1 MRYELIDNRPQKIT
15 TAIIDGMKVSNPTD
29 AQLDAAGIGYEYEP
43 VTPPIVTDE
52 TKKLE
57 HEYLITGRAIGDLWS
72 IVDKTKQ
79 ELIDL
84 YTAQITDIYNTAEA
98 YKTDGIIEYP
108 VTGKGYI
115 PRWVYEFYNAML
127 ISSTALFPTPESTQ
141 DIAAVDGSTDAMT
154 QAEFTALYQYLITS
168 YAGYTA
174 AQNAEIKTLT
184 DKIKELRNDELL

>member
-1 MRYELIDNRPQKIT
+1 MSRYELIDNRPQKIT
-15 TAIIDGMKVSNPTD
+15 VAIIDGMKVSNPTD
-29 AQLDAAGIGYEYEP
+29 AMLDAAGIGYEYIP
-43 VTPPIVTDE
+43 TDPPEVPDE
-52 TKKLE
+52 TKKVI
-57 HEYLITGRAIGDLWS
+57 HNYATTGRTLADLWQ
-72 IVDKTKQ
+72 IVDKTKD
-79 ELIDL
+79 ELIEL

-98 YKTDGIIEYP
+98 YKTDGVIEYP

-154 QAEFTALYQYLITS
+154 AAEFTALYQYLITS

-174 AQNAEIKTLT
+174 AQNAQIKTLT
-184 DKIKELRNDELL
+184 DKIKELRNE

>member
-1 MRYELIDNRPQKIT
+1 MRYELVDNRPQKIT
-15 TAIIDGMKVSNPTD
+15 VATIDGYRVSNPTD
-29 AQLDAAGIGYEYEP
+29 AQLDAAGIGYEL
-43 VTPPIVTDE
+43 TTIDPPEITE
-52 TKKLE
+52 TQKLE
-57 HEYLITGRAIGDLWS
+57 HGWRIYGFAIEEVWTV
-72 IVDKTKQ
+72 VDKSKQ

-98 YKTDGIIEYP
+98 YKTDGVIEYP

-127 ISSTALFPTPESTQ
+127 ISSTALFPTPEATQ

-154 QAEFTALYQYLITS
+154 QAEFLQLYQYLITS

-174 AQNAEIKTLT
+174 AQNAQIKTLT
-184 DKIKELRNDELL
+184 DKIKELRAE